1 MKDERF
7 IVTYRIEASSYEEA
21 KAIAWAV
28 QVEQTIEFPYEFV
41 TDPYI
46 KETITGRLESLE
58 PMEQGSAYTNVG
70 IMPNAVIDV
79 SRYFVARISY
89 LVDTTALEATQFL
102 NVVFGNSSLQ
112 PHIWV
117 VDVELCPT
125 LYDVFTGPQFG
136 LQGIRDLVHTPTRPM
151 IQAVVKTYGNT

>member
-58 PMEQGSAYTNVG
+58 PMERGSAYANVG
-70 IMPNAVIDV
+70 VMPNAVIDV
-79 SRYFVARISY
+79 SRYYVARISY
-89 LVDTTALEATQFL
+89 LVDTTALEATQFFKCCL
-102 NVVFGNSSLQ
+102 WKFVLTTSYLGGRCRVMSNPL
-112 PHIWV
+112 
-117 VDVELCPT
+117 
-125 LYDVFTGPQFG
+125 
-136 LQGIRDLVHTPTRPM
+136 
-151 IQAVVKTYGNT
+151 

>member
-79 SRYFVARISY
+79 SRYFVARRYYSFRSDTIFECCFWKFVLTTSY
-89 LVDTTALEATQFL
+89 L
-102 NVVFGNSSLQ
+102 GGRCRIMSNSL
-112 PHIWV
+112 
-117 VDVELCPT
+117 
-125 LYDVFTGPQFG
+125 
-136 LQGIRDLVHTPTRPM
+136 
-151 IQAVVKTYGNT
+151 

>member
-1 MKDERF
+1 MKKQKPF
-7 IVTYRIEASSYEEA
+7 
-21 KAIAWAV
+21 AWAV

-89 LVDTTALEATQFL
+89 LVDTTALEATQFFKCCL
-102 NVVFGNSSLQ
+102 
-112 PHIWV
+112 WK
-117 VDVELCPT
+117 
-125 LYDVFTGPQFG
+125 
-136 LQGIRDLVHTPTRPM
+136 LVLTTSYLGWWM
-151 IQAVVKTYGNT
+151 